1 MASKRKNKNK
11 LTGGHGLIACLLI
24 AWMGVII
31 WRLAYLQIM
40 QPRNYVNTSIAQRE
54 KTEKIE
60 AFRGEIVDRNGAVLA
75 SSTDTDS
82 VLADLYQVKEE
93 TQAQIIKTLAPIL
106 NTSENDLRR
115 KFNSGSKAPVLAR
128 QVDVQ
133 VSQNIR
139 TSMEAAKLSGIKVIR
154 ETQRRYP
161 NGTLASHL
169 LGFVNGEEK
178 GVGGLELQLDK
189 SLRGQDGENT
199 YEKDAVGKPFARA
212 EKDALAGARVITTI
226 DTTLQSQVESAL
238 AQALDETKADSI
250 SAIVMDPRTGEILA
264 MANAPTFDPSARW
277 SGSDQEA
284 LRRNRAITDI
294 YEPGSVFKIV
304 GYSAAIE
311 EGLVSPEEKIRCN
324 GSVTIGN
331 RVIKDEHCHG
341 ELTLS
346 QALAKSSNTGA
357 IYVARKVGDEKMA
370 EYISRFGFG
379 HRTGIDLPAEAVG
392 LVRPLEKWQATS
404 IGSIA
409 IGHEVGVTALQAVS
423 AMAAI
428 GNGGEWVKPHV
439 IKRIVTGDAGQ
450 RLLWES
456 ERQARRVISQQTAST
471 ITSMLEGVVES
482 GTASHAVQLGGYS
495 AAGKTGT
502 AQKIIGGRYSDTA
515 YVASFAGFVPAVNPR
530 FAIIVTID
538 NPKGAHQGG
547 QVAAPIFSRIAQ
559 SALVGYDVLPDNEKA
574 KQGIAELETRYKE
587 KPGDWNWQPVATPTA
602 TPKMIKA
609 IVAAIPNPTIKPGV
623 KPIASPVPTAKVKAT
638 PMPVLKLP
646 TPPPAK
652 PVVTVKNIPGKPK
665 PQPVVSNGPN
675 VVGRGLREVASMCS
689 QAGLKLR
696 AIGSGVA
703 RSQSRQGDT
712 LVVEFK

>member
-1 MASKRKNKNK
+1 
-11 LTGGHGLIACLLI
+11 
-24 AWMGVII
+24 
-31 WRLAYLQIM
+31 M
-40 QPRNYVNTSIAQRE
+40 QPQNYVNTSVAQRE
-54 KTEKIE
+54 KTEKVE
-60 AFRGEIVDRNGAVLA
+60 AFRGEIVDRNGTILA

-82 VLADLYQVKEE
+82 VLADLYQVKEN

-106 NTSENDLRR
+106 NTSEIDLQR
-115 KFNSGSKAPVLAR
+115 KFNSGSKSPVLAK

-169 LGFVNGEEK
+169 LGFVNGAAQ
-178 GVGGLELQLDK
+178 GVGGLEMQLDK
-189 SLRGQDGENT
+189 RLAGQDGENK
-199 YEKDAVGKPFARA
+199 YEKDAVGKPFART
-212 EKDALAGARVITTI
+212 EKDALSGARVITTI
-226 DTTLQSQVESAL
+226 DAGLQSQVEAAM
-238 AQALDETKADSI
+238 AQALAETQADSI
-250 SAIVMDPRTGEILA
+250 SAIVIDPKTGEVLA
-264 MANAPTFDPSARW
+264 MANAPTFDPAARW

-311 EGLVSPEEKIRCN
+311 EGLVSPDEKIHCN

-331 RVIKDEHCHG
+331 RIIKDEHCHG

-357 IYVARKVGDEKMA
+357 IYVARKVGNEKMA

-392 LVRPLEKWQATS
+392 LIRPLEKWQATS

-409 IGHEVGVTALQAVS
+409 IGHEVGITALQAVS

-428 GNGGEWVKPHV
+428 GNGGEWVRPHV

-450 RLLWES
+450 RTLWES
-456 ERQARRVISQQTAST
+456 ERESRRVISQQTATT

-482 GTASHAVQLGGYS
+482 GTARHAVQLGGYT

-515 YVASFAGFVPAVNPR
+515 YVASFAGFVPAINPR

-559 SALVGYDVLPDNEKA
+559 SALVGYGVLPDNEKV

-587 KPGDWNWQPVATPTA
+587 KSSDWNWQPEA
-602 TPKMIKA
+602 TPKATTKA
-609 IVAAIPNPTIKPGV
+609 SVATVVPTLKPTVRPTV
-623 KPIASPVPTAKVKAT
+623 KPSAT
-638 PMPVLKLP
+638 PAMVKVSATPKPILKLP

-652 PVVTVKNIPGKPK
+652 PAVTVKNVPDKPK
-665 PQPVVSNGPN
+665 PQPVVNSGPN
-675 VVGRGLREVASMCS
+675 VTGRGLREVASLCS

-703 RSQSRQGDT
+703 HSQRRQGDT

>member
-1 MASKRKNKNK
+1 MASKRKKNNT
-11 LTGGHGLIACLLI
+11 LTGRHGLIACLLI
-24 AWMGVII
+24 FWMGVII

-40 QPRNYVNTSIAQRE
+40 QPQNYVNTSVTQRD
-54 KTEKIE
+54 KTEKVE

-82 VLADLYQVKEE
+82 VLADLYQVKEN

-106 NTSENDLRR
+106 NTSETDLRR
-115 KFNSGSKAPVLAR
+115 KFYSGSKAPVLAK

-169 LGFVNGEEK
+169 LGFVNGAEQ
-178 GVGGLELQLDK
+178 GVGGLEMQLDK
-189 SLRGQDGENT
+189 RLRGQDGENK
-199 YEKDAVGKPFARA
+199 YEKDAVGKLFSRA
-212 EKDALAGARVITTI
+212 EKDALSGARVITTI
-226 DTTLQSQVESAL
+226 NAALQSQVEAAM
-238 AQALDETKADSI
+238 AQALAETQADSI
-250 SAIVMDPRTGEILA
+250 SAIVIDPKTGEVLA
-264 MANAPTFDPSARW
+264 MANAPTFDPAARW

-331 RVIKDEHCHG
+331 RIIKDEHCHG

-357 IYVARKVGDEKMA
+357 IYVARKVGNEKMA

-409 IGHEVGVTALQAVS
+409 IGHEVGITALQAVS

-428 GNGGEWVKPHV
+428 GNGGEWVRPHV

-450 RLLWES
+450 RTLWES
-456 ERQARRVISQQTAST
+456 ERESRRVISQQTAST

-482 GTASHAVQLGGYS
+482 GTARQAVQLGGYT

-502 AQKIIGGRYSDTA
+502 AQKIVGGKYSDSA
-515 YVASFAGFVPAVNPR
+515 YVASFAGFVPAINPR

-559 SALVGYDVLPDNEKA
+559 SALVGYGVLPDNEKA

-587 KPGDWNWQPVATPTA
+587 KTGDWNWQPEA
-602 TPKMIKA
+602 TPKATPKATIA
-609 IVAAIPNPTIKPGV
+609 IVAPTLKPTVRPSVKPSATVPTIKVSATP
-623 KPIASPVPTAKVKAT
+623 KPI
-638 PMPVLKLP
+638 LKLP
-646 TPPPAK
+646 TLPPAK
-652 PVVTVKNIPGKPK
+652 PTVTVKNVPDKPK
-665 PQPVVSNGPN
+665 SQLVVNSGPN
-675 VVGRGLREVASMCS
+675 VTGRGLREVASLCS

-703 RSQSRQGDT
+703 HSQRRQGDT
-712 LVVEFK
+712 LVVEFR